1 MNDEFIYIT
10 PLSVFGTVFVGTGAL
25 VSNTP
30 PQAGRVL
37 CTTRVL
43 YRYSAFVGGSMHPC
57 AHDTG
62 KTLVGKRYVM
72 RPRYGPFPARS
83 IRGPLLF
90 LAKLWASSAHE
101 LPLLAGEPFLAAK
114 R

>member
-1 MNDEFIYIT
+1 MTRVRSFLTRVLFVVLDSHRYTLCCECVNDEFIYIT

-37 CTTRVL
+37 RTTQVL
-43 YRYSAFVGGSMHPC
+43 YRSSAFAGGSMHPC

-62 KTLVGKRYVM
+62 KTHFGKKVY
-72 RPRYGPFPARS
+72 
-83 IRGPLLF
+83 
-90 LAKLWASSAHE
+90 HE
-101 LPLLAGEPFLAAK
+101 T
-114 R
+114 

>member
-1 MNDEFIYIT
+1 MREYLVILDPRRSTHCCVCMSGEFIHVT
-10 PLSVFGTVFVGTGAL
+10 LLSVFGTVFVGTGAL

-43 YRYSAFVGGSMHPC
+43 YRSSAFVGGIGSPHPC

-62 KTLVGKRYVM
+62 KTHFGEKVC
-72 RPRYGPFPARS
+72 
-83 IRGPLLF
+83 
-90 LAKLWASSAHE
+90 HE
-101 LPLLAGEPFLAAK
+101 T
-114 R
+114 